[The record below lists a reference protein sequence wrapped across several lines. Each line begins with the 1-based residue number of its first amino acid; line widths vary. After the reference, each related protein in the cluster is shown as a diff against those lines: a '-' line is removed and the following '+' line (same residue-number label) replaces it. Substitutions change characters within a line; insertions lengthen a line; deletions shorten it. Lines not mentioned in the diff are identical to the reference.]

1 VSETL
6 RLILTKFTDETI
18 TLFSMLLLLT
28 MTALIA
34 YWFYNRKKFRQLTHE
49 IPASVVKNYLDSIIQ
64 NSTSLKSSLF
74 RGGGLEMG
82 NGIPSVVPV
91 GDLPSSMSIG
101 VGSASEEV
109 NQKNAEIASLTL
121 KLNDRTKQIA
131 DLEKTMQEF
140 SSGKGG
146 SPEAEILKKEL
157 LSLQTQLAEARSSG
171 GGGDANLQRD
181 LSAVTSERNDL
192 RERLKEYEIIEEDLA
207 NLKRLQQENDQLRA
221 ELASLK
227 RGAPQV
233 QIPDA
238 IIPAVAAVAAV
249 AEVAEVA
256 EEEEIDLEAEMAKA
270 IAESQPSAQ
279 LAEATPDSQD
289 IPEEV
294 AVEAS
299 EEAPAAEEPEE
310 LAPAT
315 AEQKSA
321 EELLSEFEKML
332 G

>member
-1 VSETL
+1 
-6 RLILTKFTDETI
+6 
-18 TLFSMLLLLT
+18 MLLLLT

-121 KLNDRTKQIA
+121 KLNDRTKQIG

-171 GGGDANLQRD
+171 GGGDANFQRD

-238 IIPAVAAVAAV
+238 IIPAVAAVA
-249 AEVAEVA
+249 EVA

-270 IAESQPSAQ
+270 IAESQPSAKV
-279 LAEATPDSQD
+279 AEVAPVSEAV
-289 IPEEV
+289 PEEV
-294 AVEAS
+294 AAE
-299 EEAPAAEEPEE
+299 EEPEE
-310 LAPAT
+310 LAPAS